1 MEHASFLVQAFVY
14 LTAALVSVPIA
25 KRLGLGSV
33 LGYLIAGAVI
43 GPFGLGLLGEPENV
57 MHFAEFGVV
66 IMLFLIGLE
75 MQPALLWR
83 LRTAILGLGGA
94 QVLLSAIAIAALGIF
109 AGIEWNVAV
118 ACGLILSLSSTA
130 IVLTSLRERGL
141 SQTSVGQSGFSIL
154 LFQDLALIPML
165 AFMPLLAIEAGAIPH
180 GGGADHGHEPS
191 ALAGLPSWAQPLAVV
206 AAVAL
211 IIFAGRLLTRPAFRF
226 IASTNLQEI
235 FTAAALV
242 LVVGVSLL
250 METVGLSPALGAF
263 LAGVVL
269 ADSEFRHEVEVDIEP
284 FRGLLLGLFFIS
296 VGASINFA
304 LLAAQPWLI
313 FGLTIGLILLKAAII
328 FGLAQMFGHKR
339 PDATLMALGLAQGG
353 EFAFVLFAFAIG
365 AGVVPNT
372 VADPLVAVVAL
383 TMALTPLLFILGE
396 YLSTSADTGRDTKE
410 PEFVPDDQPDVV
422 IAGFGRFGQAIG
434 RLLIANGYRTS
445 VLEHSADQIELL
457 RGFGHRVNYGD
468 ASRADLLRAAGAEE
482 AKVLI
487 VAVDSPEKSL
497 EVVKAARQHF
507 PHLKIL
513 ARASDR
519 RHAYELL
526 NLGVDQFER
535 EMFEGGVAL
544 GVKALQA
551 LGQRAHHATRAGRLF
566 AKHDR
571 NLLLEMSRYWGDDL
585 VYRQAVRER
594 AGHVDQLLRRDL
606 NMFGAGDPD
615 AGAWDTKSLEE
626 EIRRDTMPA
635 ST

>member
-1 MEHASFLVQAFVY
+1 MENASFLVQAFIY

-33 LGYLIAGAVI
+33 LGYLIAGAII
-43 GPFGLGLLGEPENV
+43 GPFGLSLLGQPENV

-75 MQPALLWR
+75 IQPSLLWR

-94 QVLLSAIAIAALGIF
+94 QVLITAVAIAGVAMFVGL
-109 AGIEWNVAV
+109 EWNVAV

-141 SQTSVGQSGFSIL
+141 SQTRVGQSGFSIL

-165 AFMPLLAIEAGAIPH
+165 ALLPLLALDL
-180 GGGADHGHEPS
+180 GGAHHAGDGGHHGPEAS
-191 ALAGLPSWAQPLAVV
+191 ALAGLPPWAQALAVV
-206 AAVAL
+206 GAVTL
-211 IIFAGRLLTRPAFRF
+211 IVFAGRLLTRPAFRF

-250 METVGLSPALGAF
+250 MEMVGLSPALGAF

-269 ADSEFRHEVEVDIEP
+269 ADSEFRHEVEADIDP

-304 LLAAQPWLI
+304 LLAAEPLI
-313 FGLTIGLILLKAAII
+313 ILGLTIGLIALKAVII
-328 FGLAQMFGHKR
+328 FGLAHAFGHKR
-339 PDATLMALGLAQGG
+339 PDATMMALGLAQGG

-365 AGVVPNT
+365 AGVVPNQ
-372 VADPLVAVVAL
+372 VADPLIAVVAL

-396 YLSTSADTGRDTKE
+396 YVSTSADTGADRQV
-410 PEFVPDDQPDVV
+410 PEFVTEHQPDVI

-457 RGFGHRVNYGD
+457 RGFGQKVNYGD
-468 ASRADLLRAAGAEE
+468 ASRADLLRAAGADE

-487 VAVDSPEKSL
+487 VAVASPEKSL
-497 EVVKAARQHF
+497 EVVRAARQHF
-507 PHLKIL
+507 PHLKVL

-519 RHAYELL
+519 RHAYALL

-544 GVKALQA
+544 GVKALRA

-566 AKHDR
+566 ARHDR
-571 NLLLEMSRYWGDDL
+571 NLLLEMSQYWGDDL
-585 VYRQAVRER
+585 EYRQQVRER
-594 AGHVDQLLRRDL
+594 AGHIDQLLRRDL
-606 NMFGAGDPD
+606 NVFGAGDPD
-615 AGAWDTKSLEE
+615 ESAWDTKTLEE

-635 ST
+635 

>member
-33 LGYLIAGAVI
+33 LGYLIAGAII
-43 GPFGLGLLGEPENV
+43 GPFGLALLGQPENV

-94 QVLLSAIAIAALGIF
+94 QVVVSTLIICAIGIAAGF
-109 AGIEWNVAV
+109 AWNVAL

-130 IVLTSLRERGL
+130 IVLTSLRERAL
-141 SQTSVGQSGFSIL
+141 SQTQVGQSSFSIL

-165 AFMPLLAIEAGAIPH
+165 ALIPLLAIGH
-180 GGGADHGHEPS
+180 GVGHEVADAAHGHDGGV
-191 ALAGLPSWAQPLAVV
+191 LAELPGWAQTVAVV
-206 AAVAL
+206 SAVVL
-211 IIFAGRLLTRPAFRF
+211 IITVGRLLTRPVFRF
-226 IASTNLQEI
+226 IAATNLQEV
-235 FTAAALV
+235 FTAAALL

-250 METVGLSPALGAF
+250 MQTVGLSPALGAF

-269 ADSEFRHEVEVDIEP
+269 ADSEFRHEVEADIEP

-304 LLAAQPWLI
+304 LLASEPLLI
-313 FGLTIGLILLKAAII
+313 FGMTVALIVVKAAII
-328 FGLAQMFGHKR
+328 FGLAQMFGHHR
-339 PDATLMALGLAQGG
+339 SDATLMALGLAQGG
-353 EFAFVLFAFAIG
+353 EFAFVLFAFSTG
-365 AGVVPNT
+365 AGVIPDA
-372 VADPLVAVVAL
+372 VADPLIAVVAL
-383 TMALTPLLFILGE
+383 TMAMTPVLFILGE
-396 YLSTSADTGRDTKE
+396 YLSTSADMGKE
-410 PEFVPDDQPDVV
+410 QRAPEIINDETPDVIV
-422 IAGFGRFGQAIG
+422 AGFGRFGQAVG

-457 RGFGHRVNYGD
+457 RGFGQKVNYGD
-468 ASRADLLRAAGAEE
+468 ASRTDLLRAAGAEE
-482 AKVLI
+482 AKALV
-487 VAVDSPEKSL
+487 VAVGTQEKSL
-497 EVVKAARQHF
+497 EIVRAARQNF

-513 ARASDR
+513 CRAFDR

-526 NLGVDQFER
+526 NLGVEQFER
-535 EMFEGGVAL
+535 EMFESGVAL
-544 GVKALQA
+544 GVKTLQA

-566 AKHDR
+566 ARHDR
-571 NLLLEMSRYWGDDL
+571 DLLLEMSKYWGDDL
-585 VYRQAVRER
+585 VYRQEVRAR
-594 AGHVDQLLRRDL
+594 SGHVDQLLRRDL
-606 NMFGAGDPD
+606 NVFAGGDPD
-615 AGAWDTKSLEE
+615 KGAWDTKSLEE

-635 ST
+635 